1 MEWKGKVIDTVDE
14 KIRTLSNKTSS
25 KFYKSALQQNN
36 QSNTLNDIHN
46 PLNTLNGIHNQFV
59 SIPTE
64 KANGNFALIVNDFMH
79 WLSFYKRMYVCMYMY
94 MYVYIYIYIYISVT
108 YPEFF

>member
-94 MYVYIYIYIYISVT
+94 VYIYIYIYI
-108 YPEFF
+108 YIYRYIDR

>member
-94 MYVYIYIYIYISVT
+94 VYIYIYIYISVT